1 MIFFMKKIK
10 TLGCGHGL
18 PYVIINNGSDNMFNK
33 LKIKKEYK
41 KVNALFDYLSK
52 NTFDYRKE
60 KIDLDNLFSIDIFI
74 DLFTKRIIENKISI
88 YNTINILSSF
98 LFASDDKLKIKVITK
113 TLEKI
118 YKNDN
123 FINNYEK
130 SIYSFP
136 SAYELSESK
145 FNSFIP
151 TFIKIINYNINKL
164 SIDILNLIIFNLNM
178 EVPLEKQNINLLI
191 DTMNSKIEKINEIFD
206 DKNNTKNNFNLK
218 YYAMFITLAKYL
230 YDDKTIKILKNIY
243 IEKLPHEIKLRLVEN
258 MILKEIEISEN
269 IIKIMFENPKD
280 SFSTLSLLE
289 RVNAHKLIPKNI
301 NLTQDDIAIINM
313 DNWLKYYSGYE
324 CEPLDLK
331 IIDTIIKNNYKYYIF
346 SFRNNNS
353 EDINKKMIGIS
364 QGYDTKTLRT
374 NGIGEDYSEFEK
386 ISDNYI
392 NQAEK
397 LLKKLEENL

>member
-1 MIFFMKKIK
+1 
-10 TLGCGHGL
+10 
-18 PYVIINNGSDNMFNK
+18 
-33 LKIKKEYK
+33 
-41 KVNALFDYLSK
+41 
-52 NTFDYRKE
+52 
-60 KIDLDNLFSIDIFI
+60 
-74 DLFTKRIIENKISI
+74 
-88 YNTINILSSF
+88 
-98 LFASDDKLKIKVITK
+98 
-113 TLEKI
+113 
-118 YKNDN
+118 
-123 FINNYEK
+123 
-130 SIYSFP
+130 
-136 SAYELSESK
+136 
-145 FNSFIP
+145 
-151 TFIKIINYNINKL
+151 
-164 SIDILNLIIFNLNM
+164 
-178 EVPLEKQNINLLI
+178 
-191 DTMNSKIEKINEIFD
+191 
-206 DKNNTKNNFNLK
+206 
-218 YYAMFITLAKYL
+218 
-230 YDDKTIKILKNIY
+230 
-243 IEKLPHEIKLRLVEN
+243 

-289 RVNAHKLIPKNI
+289 RVNARKLIPKNI
-301 NLTQDDIAIINM
+301 NLTQDDVAIINM
-313 DNWLKYYSGYE
+313 DNWLRYYSGYE

>member
-33 LKIKKEYK
+33 FKIKKEYK
-41 KVNALFDYLSK
+41 KINDLFDYLSK

-145 FNSFIP
+145 FNSFIH

-243 IEKLPHEIKLRLVEN
+243 IEKLPYEIKLKLIEN
-258 MILKEIEISEN
+258 MILKEIEISEK

-289 RVNAHKLIPKNI
+289 RVNARKLIPKNI
-301 NLTQDDIAIINM
+301 NLTQDDVAIINM
-313 DNWLKYYSGYE
+313 DNWLRYYSGYE